1 MISFPTAK
9 INIGLHILAKR
20 SDGYHDIETVFYPTG
35 FSDALEIVVNEN
47 PLNKDILSTSG
58 FEIGVPPE
66 ENIVMKAMQRL
77 RKSHTFPFIRI
88 HLHKAIPSGSG
99 LGGGS
104 SDAVCLLKSVN
115 KLFSLGISENELKS
129 LSLGLG
135 SDCPFF
141 IEQIPS
147 VAYGRGEILNPVPP
161 VLDGFRIVILHPD
174 VGISTREAYE
184 NCKPRRPSA
193 SLPGLITKPI
203 TEWKGLI
210 FNDFEDFAFK
220 KQPLIGELKMELYRA
235 GAVFSLMSGSGSAVF
250 GIFNE
255 KPVLSK
261 KVRKYLVHESTF

>member
-20 SDGYHDIETVFYPTG
+20 SDGYHDIETVFYPTR
-35 FSDALEIVVNEN
+35 FSDALEVVVND
-47 PLNKDILSTSG
+47 PPQNKDILSTSG
-58 FEIGVPPE
+58 IEPGVPPE
-66 ENIVMKAMQRL
+66 ENIVMKAVQRL
-77 RKSHTFPFIRI
+77 HKSYTFPFIRI
-88 HLHKAIPSGSG
+88 HLHKAIPTGSG

-104 SDAVCLLKSVN
+104 SDAACLLKSVN

-129 LSLGLG
+129 LSLELG

-161 VLDGFRIVILHPD
+161 VLNGFHIVILLPG

-184 NCKPRRPSA
+184 NCKPATPSA
-193 SLPGLITKPI
+193 NLPGLITKPI
-203 TEWKGLI
+203 TEWKDLI
-210 FNDFEDFAFK
+210 FNAFEDFAFK
-220 KQPLIGELKMELYRA
+220 KQPLIGELKIELYQA
-235 GAVFSLMSGSGSAVF
+235 GAIFSLMSGSGSAVF

-261 KVRKYLVHESTF
+261 KIRRYLVFERTL

>member
-35 FSDALEIVVNEN
+35 FSDALEIVATLK

-58 FEIGVPPE
+58 IEPGIPPE
-66 ENIVMKAMQRL
+66 ENIVMKAVQRL
-77 RKSHTFPFIRI
+77 RKSYTFPNIRI
-88 HLHKAIPSGSG
+88 HLHKAIPPGSG

-104 SDAVCLLKSVN
+104 SDAACLLKSVN
-115 KLFSLGISENELKS
+115 KFFSLGISESELKS
-129 LSLGLG
+129 LSLELG

-141 IEQIPS
+141 IEHIPS
-147 VAYGRGEILNPVPP
+147 IAHGRGEILNPVSP
-161 VLDGFRIVILHPD
+161 VLDGFRVVILHPH
-174 VGISTREAYE
+174 VGISTSEAYE
-184 NCKPRRPSA
+184 NCKPHKPSA
-193 SLPGLITKPI
+193 SLRGLITKPI
-203 TEWKGLI
+203 TEWKDHI

-220 KQPLIGELKMELYRA
+220 KQPLIGELKTELYKE
-235 GAVFSLMSGSGSAVF
+235 GAIFSLMSGSGSAVF

-261 KVRKYLVHESTF
+261 KIRKYLVYEGSC